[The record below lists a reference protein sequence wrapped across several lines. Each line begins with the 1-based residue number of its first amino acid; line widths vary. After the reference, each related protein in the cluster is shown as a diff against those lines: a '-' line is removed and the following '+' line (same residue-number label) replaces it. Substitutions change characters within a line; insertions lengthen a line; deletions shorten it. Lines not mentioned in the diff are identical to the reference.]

1 MQSEIKLLW
10 EERWVMHARMKE
22 MMGWDPF
29 YIVLLPI
36 FDYNVFL
43 LVPNECMPLP
53 VNTNLEMV
61 CVEICVDF
69 RNGTCTKS
77 FTLWTRL
84 NHSCHWLT
92 SSLLNQTYTYLLEN
106 TRNYKL
112 GSQALLMSYRSRT
125 KRDGWIIHE
134 LLSCVHDT

>member
-1 MQSEIKLLW
+1 MKLSCSEKKDEWCMQGW
-10 EERWVMHARMKE
+10 RRW
-22 MMGWDPF
+22 WDGIHF
-29 YIVLLPI
+29 ILYS
-36 FDYNVFL
+36 FL
-43 LVPNECMPLP
+43 FSIIMCSCLFQMNACPLS

-61 CVEICVDF
+61 CVEICVDC

-125 KRDGWIIHE
+125 KRDGWNIHE